1 MYRDY
6 MIPVAAAIVICILA
20 IVAVQKFRFDC
31 VDVGFYKSCGVS
43 TIR

>member
-1 MYRDY
+1 MFRDY
-6 MIPVAAAIVICILA
+6 AVPVGAAIALCILA
-20 IVAVQKFRFDC
+20 IVVVQKVRFDC